1 MQKIVDA
8 AMYAPQWLGIVEE
21 YLMVPGLQKAGVWFH
36 AHLNEYFTEEKNAL
50 VARYS
55 SISPMDFKAGAF
67 DSRWFREALSEVGEK
82 LCPVV
87 AVYAGGTC
95 TSVLSCLRIV

>member
-1 MQKIVDA
+1 M
-8 AMYAPQWLGIVEE
+8 
-21 YLMVPGLQKAGVWFH
+21 WFH

-82 LCPVV
+82 NFALLYK
-87 AVYAGGTC
+87 AAKYIAGGNLHKRSQLFAD
-95 TSVLSCLRIV
+95 SVRGKLDKSEVFEK